1 MTIFTVAFWKAAA
14 ERAVK
19 SAIQGAI
26 TAGIGA
32 AQFDAIHADWE
43 TIGGA
48 ALSMAVLSVATSILS
63 DFDGGGP
70 SATNAETLNG

>member
-1 MTIFTVAFWKAAA
+1 MWTVAFWKAAT

-19 SAIQGAI
+19 SAVQGAI

-48 ALSMAVLSVATSILS
+48 ALSMAVLSYATSLISNLN
-63 DFDGGGP
+63 GAGP